1 MGTEKTL
8 TSQAKEII
16 QKCDCLIGA
25 ERMTRSFPEKPGFQA
40 YKPGAV
46 REVLNQHPEYRS
58 AAVLLSGD
66 TGFYSGAKRMISE
79 FDDMELE
86 VVPGIS
92 SVSYLASRL
101 GTSWEDARLI
111 SLHGRKQNFIYSIMH
126 SEKSFILLGKGCGEE
141 ICRKIK
147 EYELFDV
154 KFHIGRYLSYE
165 EESIITRTGAE
176 IVPEDFDDL
185 AAAMVEN
192 PRVIDRVGSH
202 IPDEEFIRG
211 NVPMTKEEVRTISI
225 AKLGLRKES
234 VLYDIGAGTGSIGI
248 EAALSGEQI
257 KVYAIE
263 KNPEAIGLIQKNR
276 KKFYAD
282 HAQVIAGTAPGAL
295 AELEMPT
302 HAFIG
307 GSSGNLKEIIA
318 CLKQKN
324 PDVRL
329 VINAI
334 SLKTVKEVMDAVE
347 EGLLNNPE
355 IQQVF
360 AARAKMVG
368 SHPMMM
374 GQNPVYI
381 ISE

>member
-8 TSQAKEII
+8 TSQAREAVGE
-16 QKCDCLIGA
+16 CDCLIGA
-25 ERMTRSFPEKPGFQA
+25 VRMTKSFTDKPCYQA
-40 YKPGAV
+40 YKPAAV
-46 REVLNQHPEYRS
+46 REVLTQHPEHS
-58 AAVLLSGD
+58 VAAVLLSGD
-66 TGFYSGAKRMISE
+66 TGFYSGAKRMINE

-86 VVPGIS
+86 VIPGIS

-111 SLHGRKQNFIYSIMH
+111 SLHGRKQNFIYGILH
-126 SEKSFILLGKGCGEE
+126 SEKAFLLLGKGCGEE

-147 EYELFDV
+147 EYELYDL

-165 EESIITRTGAE
+165 EETIITRTGVE

-192 PRVIDRVGSH
+192 PHVRGRVNSH

-211 NVPMTKEEVRTISI
+211 KVPMTKEEVRTISI
-225 AKLGLRKES
+225 ARLDLRKKS

-263 KNPEAIGLIQKNR
+263 KSPEALELIRENR

-282 HAQVIAGTAPGAL
+282 NLDVIAGTAPEAL
-295 AELEMPT
+295 ADLEIPT

-307 GSSGNLKEIIA
+307 GSSGNLKEIIT

-324 PDVRL
+324 PQVRL

-334 SLKTVKEVMDAVE
+334 SLKTVKEVMEAVE
-347 EGLLNNPE
+347 DGLLKSPE

-368 SHPMMM
+368 SHPMMK